1 MLVVKKEVSF
11 SFAEKINM
19 EFLNAEN
26 FEQHWVRVDYG
37 EYHCEKGLLL
47 PMCKGSNYY
56 GKMTDFVVVWSIN
69 ENVWVRVHEMIDI
82 ELIKSIKMGQN
93 LEQNFKESTP
103 ERQKEIFEWLDKSGC
118 KN

>member
-1 MLVVKKEVSF
+1 
-11 SFAEKINM
+11 
-19 EFLNAEN
+19 
-26 FEQHWVRVDYG
+26 
-37 EYHCEKGLLL
+37 
-47 PMCKGSNYY
+47 
-56 GKMTDFVVVWSIN
+56 
-69 ENVWVRVHEMIDI
+69 MIDI